1 MRGRFSGR
9 LKHVSL
15 KGVDTELLAVPTSE
29 GVELMPVL
37 VRRSNRARRLRLTIG
52 VQGEAILTIPRRC
65 SRAEGIKFLHKH
77 GDWMKKHLGN
87 RKKKSAASLMD
98 FLQKQGWLSFSG
110 QKYSIKISFGNSSGI
125 HFMDDLLCFVLDRD
139 RDDEFELI
147 ALLRQLAS
155 DKLKTRTRDFAQ
167 DKQLPV
173 VRVSVRDQKSRWG
186 SCSDRGTISLNWR
199 LLLIRPALQDYIILH
214 ELAHLTEMNHSGT
227 FWLLLESYDIQARKH
242 DREVTKIS
250 REIMSL
256 GR

>member
-1 MRGRFSGR
+1 
-9 LKHVSL
+9 
-15 KGVDTELLAVPTSE
+15 
-29 GVELMPVL
+29 
-37 VRRSNRARRLRLTIG
+37 
-52 VQGEAILTIPRRC
+52 
-65 SRAEGIKFLHKH
+65 
-77 GDWMKKHLGN
+77 MKKHLGN